1 MLQRRHRKL
10 TVSYAT
16 SVNIFSDF
24 TIIDSMSVL
33 TQIFMQGAV
42 DGQSLRDI
50 KPPLEVPQV
59 LLLYFIGAA
68 LILGF
73 ITVSAWFYLRKKPQ
87 TLPVPEG
94 EAVDTPLPHE
104 VAYQQLAAIETSDLL
119 KRGDLETYHIQIA
132 SVLRE
137 YLSARYQIPALTLTT
152 TALLHAMMRAQI
164 GAECVDRVGHLLGN
178 CDMVKFATYLPE
190 LSEAS
195 DRVADARWIVDETK
209 VSDS

>member
-1 MLQRRHRKL
+1 
-10 TVSYAT
+10 
-16 SVNIFSDF
+16 
-24 TIIDSMSVL
+24 MSVL

-50 KPPLEVPQV
+50 KPPLEAPQA

-68 LILGF
+68 VILGF

-104 VAYQQLAAIETSDLL
+104 VAYKQLVAIETSDLL
-119 KRGDLETYHIQIA
+119 KRGDLETYHTEIA
-132 SVLRE
+132 YVLRE
-137 YLSARYQIPALTLTT
+137 YISARYQIPALELTT
-152 TALLHAMMRAQI
+152 TALLHAMLRAQI
-164 GAECVDRVGHLLGN
+164 SAQAVERVQQLLAN
-178 CDMVKFATYLPE
+178 CDRVKFATYQPE

-195 DRVADARWIVDETK
+195 NRVTDARWIVDETK
-209 VSDS
+209 IADSEK